1 MYSKF
6 ISIILSFV
14 LLFNLTFPVFAQVE
28 KAQVSTPKY
37 PDYARM
43 YVGED
48 KFEGFNRKMFNLN
61 SRLNKYIAR
70 PVHILWASIMPQY
83 GMDRI
88 QSAYNNIEYPKRLAS
103 CLLQKDGEG
112 VKNETIRFLTNSTI
126 GLGGLFDP
134 ASKLLKVK
142 PTTEN
147 MEQALCKCK
156 MKSGSYMVMP
166 VLNACTPRSLCGRA
180 IEAALDPSVYLA
192 TPITALVK
200 FGLMVNRTSYMQPL
214 AQMLESTYA
223 DPYDIQK
230 KLYGIENYIKNANLD
245 RQNLLETE
253 AKLVEEDEPSALA
266 EEITAQTETQ
276 EDEVGEIT
284 GAAADIDELEIIQKP
299 ELTPDILLEDF
310 KPQSPIVD
318 SMRTALFD
326 NPEIDKSIWNEL
338 SIWNRSFAKRIKTSS
353 VAIVPERDEYKFRYI
368 LQKDKNAPLIILY
381 PSIGE
386 GYNTH
391 HSTVFAKM
399 FFDEG
404 YSIVML
410 GSHFH
415 WEFVRSMPEGYCP
428 GIPSQDADNIKLVT
442 HKILDKLE
450 NKYECKFD
458 EKIIIGT
465 SFGALSSLFVA
476 EKESKNNTLG
486 ITKYIAISPPVE
498 LVYAVEQLDK
508 NSDELDNNS
517 PEVKHKTAVT
527 AAKILQITKMKEN
540 NPDMNISS
548 LPFTEQEGKLI
559 TTFLLRQKLSDLIFT
574 IENIAKGQKTDIYE
588 AINNMSYRDYVE
600 KYLLNGS
607 SLENMRYE
615 TSLYSLADYLV
626 NNDNYRIYHSPDD
639 FFATEGQIKRLKTLA
654 GKHLVCVSNGSH
666 LGFLYRKEFQEA
678 LKADVLGKI

>member
-1 MYSKF
+1 M
-6 ISIILSFV
+6 
-14 LLFNLTFPVFAQVE
+14 
-28 KAQVSTPKY
+28 
-37 PDYARM
+37 
-43 YVGED
+43 
-48 KFEGFNRKMFNLN
+48 
-61 SRLNKYIAR
+61 
-70 PVHILWASIMPQY
+70 
-83 GMDRI
+83 
-88 QSAYNNIEYPKRLAS
+88 
-103 CLLQKDGEG
+103 
-112 VKNETIRFLTNSTI
+112 
-126 GLGGLFDP
+126 
-134 ASKLLKVK
+134 
-142 PTTEN
+142 
-147 MEQALCKCK
+147 
-156 MKSGSYMVMP
+156 
-166 VLNACTPRSLCGRA
+166 
-180 IEAALDPSVYLA
+180 
-192 TPITALVK
+192 
-200 FGLMVNRTSYMQPL
+200 
-214 AQMLESTYA
+214 
-223 DPYDIQK
+223 
-230 KLYGIENYIKNANLD
+230 
-245 RQNLLETE
+245 
-253 AKLVEEDEPSALA
+253 
-266 EEITAQTETQ
+266 
-276 EDEVGEIT
+276 
-284 GAAADIDELEIIQKP
+284 
-299 ELTPDILLEDF
+299 
-310 KPQSPIVD
+310 
-318 SMRTALFD
+318 
-326 NPEIDKSIWNEL
+326 
-338 SIWNRSFAKRIKTSS
+338 
-353 VAIVPERDEYKFRYI
+353 PERDEYKFRYI

-540 NPDMNISS
+540 NPDMNISA

>member
-1 MYSKF
+1 
-6 ISIILSFV
+6 
-14 LLFNLTFPVFAQVE
+14 
-28 KAQVSTPKY
+28 
-37 PDYARM
+37 
-43 YVGED
+43 
-48 KFEGFNRKMFNLN
+48 
-61 SRLNKYIAR
+61 
-70 PVHILWASIMPQY
+70 
-83 GMDRI
+83 
-88 QSAYNNIEYPKRLAS
+88 
-103 CLLQKDGEG
+103 
-112 VKNETIRFLTNSTI
+112 
-126 GLGGLFDP
+126 
-134 ASKLLKVK
+134 
-142 PTTEN
+142 
-147 MEQALCKCK
+147 
-156 MKSGSYMVMP
+156 
-166 VLNACTPRSLCGRA
+166 
-180 IEAALDPSVYLA
+180 
-192 TPITALVK
+192 
-200 FGLMVNRTSYMQPL
+200 
-214 AQMLESTYA
+214 
-223 DPYDIQK
+223 
-230 KLYGIENYIKNANLD
+230 
-245 RQNLLETE
+245 
-253 AKLVEEDEPSALA
+253 
-266 EEITAQTETQ
+266 
-276 EDEVGEIT
+276 
-284 GAAADIDELEIIQKP
+284 
-299 ELTPDILLEDF
+299 
-310 KPQSPIVD
+310 
-318 SMRTALFD
+318 MRTALFD

-486 ITKYIAISPPVE
+486 ITKYIAISPPIE

-540 NPDMNISS
+540 NPDMNISA

-588 AINNMSYRDYVE
+588 AINNMSYKDYVE